1 MPKEECEF
9 IDPDELSWV
18 PIEAGSGAVAEG
30 MVQKILSF
38 DKETGDCTRLL
49 QFPPGAETDEVITHD
64 FCEEVIILEGE
75 LHDKRLNKTFTK
87 GMYACRPPDMPHG
100 PYVTPKGCMTFE
112 IRYYQ
117 Q

>member
-38 DKETGDCTRLL
+38 DKETGDSGCRNRRSNHPRLL
-49 QFPPGAETDEVITHD
+49 
-64 FCEEVIILEGE
+64 
-75 LHDKRLNKTFTK
+75 
-87 GMYACRPPDMPHG
+87 
-100 PYVTPKGCMTFE
+100 
-112 IRYYQ
+112 
-117 Q
+117 